1 MPPLYVTG
9 ADFTNYVEGWV
20 TEDAAALDRLLT
32 RAERDI
38 ENLFRAVPIIGT
50 GTYAGH
56 RFDPAYLTVW
66 EFDALKRAVCAQ
78 AEYRFTIGEE
88 ALAGPTPGDVKGP
101 DFEIT
106 YPGGK
111 GRPRYSEKL
120 AGELAPLERFRVRS
134 ARAHA

>member
-9 ADFTNYVEGWV
+9 ADFTAYVEGWV
-20 TEDAAALDRLLT
+20 TDDAAALDRLLE
-32 RAERDI
+32 RAERDV
-38 ENLFRAVPIIGT
+38 EALFPLIPIVTT

-56 RFDPAYLTVW
+56 RFDPAGLAAW
-66 EFDALKRAVCAQ
+66 ELAALKRAVCAQ

-101 DFEIT
+101 DFEVS

-111 GRPRYSEKL
+111 GRPRYSSKI
-120 AGELAPLERFRVRS
+120 AGELAPLARYRVRG
-134 ARAHA
+134 ARAVA